1 MTPSLVTYVTMI
13 TNLPCL
19 GVFAGKYEEEEGE
32 GEEGEGEEGEA
43 EEGEGEEEESTLVL
57 SS

>member
-19 GVFAGKYEEEEGE
+19 GVFAGKYEEEEGGGEE
-32 GEEGEGEEGEA
+32 GEAEEEEGEGEGEEGE
-43 EEGEGEEEESTLVL
+43 GTLVL